1 MSALWAEPA
10 HTALLQVR
18 GVGKLF
24 GGVPA
29 LSEVSLTLRAGEV
42 HALIGENGA
51 GKSTLIHLLTGALV
65 ADGGAMSWRGQPF
78 SPTSHTSPA
87 RAAAQ
92 GIAVLHQEPQ
102 LVPSLSA
109 LDNLFIGRS
118 SPVAAPWGRWLTDR
132 SAMRERAHQAC
143 EALVTGTASGAGTVT
158 GAGAGFGEVFSLPL
172 DALVADLSATQRT
185 QLALLRCLMSEPDLL
200 ILDEPTASLTSTD
213 AQQLLRQVDAL
224 RQRGKAV
231 LYVSHRLDE
240 VLHIADR
247 ITVLRNGAWVATL
260 PARGQTSTSLIAAM
274 SGQIE
279 SETEG
284 QTAGENVPSVCSRDA
299 SHTTANAVLQVAQAA
314 TRDGRVRDASLTLHA
329 GELLGIYGLAGS
341 GRTELL
347 ELLMGLRAGS
357 FASLSANGLPVM
369 SHTAQAAKSRAWVL
383 IPEERRGHALVLHMR
398 LRDNLNLPFL
408 HRFASLGWLSKQRDR
423 AAAAASMQALDIKAT
438 GPEQSVVELSGG
450 NQQKLVFA
458 RALAMNAQVL
468 LCDEPTQA
476 VDVGTRRAIH
486 QLLRKHC
493 ARGGAALVVSSDL
506 SEMLELAQRVVV
518 LREGITVANLSGAG
532 LNANEVLRWC
542 FAAPQNTAVSA

>member
-1 MSALWAEPA
+1 MSALWADA
-10 HTALLQVR
+10 ATAPLLQVN
-18 GVGKLF
+18 GVGKVF
-24 GGVPA
+24 AGVPA
-29 LSEVSLTLRAGEV
+29 LSDVSLTLHAGEV
-42 HALIGENGA
+42 HAVIGENGA
-51 GKSTLIHLLTGALV
+51 GKSTLIHLLTGGLA
-65 ADGGAMSWRGQPF
+65 ADGGTMSLRGQAFTP
-78 SPTSHTSPA
+78 PSPA
-87 RAAAQ
+87 SAAAQ

-118 SPVAAPWGRWLTDR
+118 LPAAAHWGRWLTDR
-132 SAMRERAHQAC
+132 GAMRERAHQAC
-143 EALVTGTASGAGTVT
+143 EVLGAGL
-158 GAGAGFGEVFSLPL
+158 GAGASFNLPL

-200 ILDEPTASLTSTD
+200 VLDEPTASLTSTD
-213 AQQLLRQVDAL
+213 AQQLMWQVDAL
-224 RQRGKAV
+224 RRRGKAV

-247 ITVLRNGAWVATL
+247 ITVLRNGVCVATL
-260 PARGQTSTSLIAAM
+260 PARGQTSASLIATM
-274 SGQIE
+274 SGKVDE
-279 SETEG
+279 
-284 QTAGENVPSVCSRDA
+284 QTDRENVSAVRSHSA
-299 SHTTANAVLQVAQAA
+299 SHIAANAVLQVAQAA
-314 TRDGRVRDASLTLHA
+314 TRDGRVRDASLTLHG

-357 FASLSANGLPVM
+357 FASLCANGQPIKA
-369 SHTAQAAKSRAWVL
+369 HTAQAAKARAWVL
-383 IPEERRGHALVLHMR
+383 IPEDRRGHALVLHMR

-408 HRFASLGWLSKQRDR
+408 RRFASLAWAPWAWLSKHRER
-423 AAAAASMQALDIKAT
+423 AAAATSMRALAIKAT

-450 NQQKLVFA
+450 NQQKVVFA

-486 QLLRKHC
+486 QLLRDHC

-518 LREGITVANLSGAG
+518 VREGITVANLSGG
-532 LNANEVLRWC
+532 DLNAVEVLRWC
-542 FAAPQNTAVSA
+542 FAAPKTEAVSA

>member
-1 MSALWAEPA
+1 MSVFWADAAATP
-10 HTALLQVR
+10 LLQVR

-24 GGVPA
+24 AGVPA
-29 LSEVSLTLRAGEV
+29 LSDVSLTLHAGEV

-51 GKSTLIHLLTGALV
+51 GKSTLIHLLTGALA
-65 ADGGAMSWRGQPF
+65 ADGGTMNLRGQPF
-78 SPTSHTSPA
+78 SPGTPA
-87 RAAAQ
+87 SAAAR
-92 GIAVLHQEPQ
+92 GIAVLHQAPQ

-118 SPVAAPWGRWLTDR
+118 SPAAVHWGSGLTNR
-132 SAMRERAHQAC
+132 RAMRQRAHQAC
-143 EALVTGTASGAGTVT
+143 EDLGTGLGAGLGAGTGMGT
-158 GAGAGFGEVFSLPL
+158 SFNLPL

-200 ILDEPTASLTSTD
+200 VLDEPTASLTSTD
-213 AQQLLRQVDAL
+213 AQQLMLQVDAL
-224 RQRGKAV
+224 RRRGKAV

-240 VLHIADR
+240 VLQIADR
-247 ITVLRNGAWVATL
+247 ITVLRNGACVATL
-260 PARGQTSTSLIAAM
+260 PARGQTSASLIAAM

-279 SETEG
+279 TGTEV
-284 QTAGENVPSVCSRDA
+284 QTAREDVPAVR
-299 SHTTANAVLQVAQAA
+299 SHDTLRAPLHAVLQVAQAA
-314 TRDGRVRDASLTLHA
+314 TRDGRVRDASLTLHG

-357 FASLSANGLPVM
+357 FASLCANGQPIKVN
-369 SHTAQAAKSRAWVL
+369 SAQAAKSRAWVL
-383 IPEERRGHALVLHMR
+383 IPEDRRGQALVLHMR

-408 HRFASLGWLSKQRDR
+408 RRFASLGWLSKQRER
-423 AAAAASMQALDIKAT
+423 AAAGASMQALDIKAT

-450 NQQKLVFA
+450 NQQKVVFA

-486 QLLRKHC
+486 QLLRDHC

-518 LREGITVANLSGAG
+518 VREGITVANLSGG
-532 LNANEVLRWC
+532 DLNAVEVLRWC
-542 FAAPQNTAVSA
+542 FAAPQTEAVSA

>member
-1 MSALWAEPA
+1 MSALWADA
-10 HTALLQVR
+10 ATAPLLQVN
-18 GVGKLF
+18 GVGKVF
-24 GGVPA
+24 AGVPA
-29 LSEVSLTLRAGEV
+29 LSDVSLTLHAGEV
-42 HALIGENGA
+42 HAVIGENGA
-51 GKSTLIHLLTGALV
+51 GKSTLIHLLTGGLA
-65 ADGGAMSWRGQPF
+65 ADGGTMSLRGQAFTP
-78 SPTSHTSPA
+78 PSPA
-87 RAAAQ
+87 SAAAQ

-118 SPVAAPWGRWLTDR
+118 LPAAAHWGRWLTDR
-132 SAMRERAHQAC
+132 GAMRERAHQAC
-143 EALVTGTASGAGTVT
+143 EVLGAGL
-158 GAGAGFGEVFSLPL
+158 GAGASFNLPL

-200 ILDEPTASLTSTD
+200 VLDEPTASLTSTD
-213 AQQLLRQVDAL
+213 AQQLMRQVDAL
-224 RQRGKAV
+224 RRRGKAV

-247 ITVLRNGAWVATL
+247 ITVLRNGACVATL
-260 PARGQTSTSLIAAM
+260 PARGQTSASLIAAM
-274 SGQIE
+274 SGKVDE
-279 SETEG
+279 
-284 QTAGENVPSVCSRDA
+284 QTDRENVSAVRSHSA
-299 SHTTANAVLQVAQAA
+299 SHIAANAVLQVAQAA
-314 TRDGRVRDASLTLHA
+314 TRDGRVRDASLTLHG

-357 FASLSANGLPVM
+357 FASLCANGQPIKV
-369 SHTAQAAKSRAWVL
+369 HTAQAAKARAWVL
-383 IPEERRGHALVLHMR
+383 IPEDRRGHALVLHMR

-408 HRFASLGWLSKQRDR
+408 RRFASLAWAPWAWLSKHRER
-423 AAAAASMQALDIKAT
+423 AAAATSMRALAIKAT

-450 NQQKLVFA
+450 NQQKVVFA

-486 QLLRKHC
+486 QLLREHC

-518 LREGITVANLSGAG
+518 LREGISVANLSGAD
-532 LNANEVLRWC
+532 LNAVEVLRWC
-542 FAAPQNTAVSA
+542 FAAPQTEAVSA